1 MTTQKLASDGLGN
14 RQLSDVQLDVVNG
27 GFSISVCVEGYCAS
41 AGTDGFSFGK
51 TGESAGTQV
60 YNAVMK
66 GMGNHK
72 A

>member
-1 MTTQKLASDGLGN
+1 M
-14 RQLSDVQLDVVNG
+14 
-27 GFSISVCVEGYCAS
+27 EAS
-41 AGTDGFSFGK
+41 AFPFALTAIVRLPGTDGFSFGK